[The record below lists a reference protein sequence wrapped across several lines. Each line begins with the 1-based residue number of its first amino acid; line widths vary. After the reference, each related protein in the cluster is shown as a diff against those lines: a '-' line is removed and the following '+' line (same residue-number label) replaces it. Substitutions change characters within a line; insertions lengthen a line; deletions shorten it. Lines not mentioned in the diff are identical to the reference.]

1 MKNGKFLLR
10 ANRETI
16 PEPSDFQIQKL
27 SCFDFF
33 TSTESF
39 VEYNF
44 SGAISIEFPEKRSG
58 YVHISPRGFSAFMR
72 LLLSEIYGK
81 NLTEVRFFSSDRDI
95 VISISKS
102 NNLKNRKRLID
113 IAERS
118 GFSLTEE
125 VDTLILR
132 TPLTLTQE
140 LFVFA
145 TDTLV
150 LINYLYEAFMHE

>member
-1 MKNGKFLLR
+1 
-10 ANRETI
+10 
-16 PEPSDFQIQKL
+16 
-27 SCFDFF
+27 
-33 TSTESF
+33 
-39 VEYNF
+39 
-44 SGAISIEFPEKRSG
+44 
-58 YVHISPRGFSAFMR
+58 MR